1 MRDALPSQVYEEL
14 TRRIKA
20 RDPDLVAAVDEVDW
34 TLLRWSPGLSP
45 LERLRAS
52 TQTANTLARLR
63 NAPSRVDLEGQGIG
77 EAHGL
82 SPSRPA

>member
-1 MRDALPSQVYEEL
+1 MRGALPSQIYEEL

-34 TLLRWSPGLSP
+34 TLLRGSLDLSP

-52 TQTANTLARLR
+52 TQTANTLGRLR
-63 NAPSRVDLEGQGIG
+63 DAALTR
-77 EAHGL
+77 
-82 SPSRPA
+82 

>member
-1 MRDALPSQVYEEL
+1 LTSLIDRRRRPPWYVSPVRGAPPSQVYEEL

-34 TLLRWSPGLSP
+34 TLLRWSLGLSA

-52 TQTANTLARLR
+52 TQTANTLGRLR
-63 NAPSRVDLEGQGIG
+63 DAALTR
-77 EAHGL
+77 
-82 SPSRPA
+82 